1 MKALRF
7 HAAKDL
13 RIEDIEAPAAP
24 GPGQVLIRNTFCGIC
39 GTDLHEYA
47 YGPIF
52 IPTEPHPFTGA
63 HGPQVLGH
71 EFGGVVQAVGDGVGH
86 VAPGDR
92 VSVQPLIM
100 PRAGDYYADRGLFH
114 LSADLALAGL
124 SWHSGGM
131 AQQALL
137 NDYNVVKIPD
147 ALPDE
152 AAALIEPAAVA
163 VYACDRGGVFAGA
176 SVLVTGAG
184 PIGVLTLL
192 AARAAGATRLF
203 VSDPNETRLQLVR
216 DMLPEVVALNPA
228 TTDIGDAI
236 RAATEGGVGCDVAIE
251 CVGNEHALKSCLD
264 AVRKQ
269 GVVVQTGLHP
279 HDNPLDW
286 FAVTFKDVDIRGS
299 WAYPTHYWPR
309 VAQMIASGALPAE
322 KVITKRIGLDEA
334 VGEGFDA
341 LLDPAGT
348 QLKILIDL
356 SRLDRLPSAFRRRR
370 GPGGLPPGPPRVS

>member
-7 HAAKDL
+7 HAARDL
-13 RIEDIEAPAAP
+13 RIEDVTAPPAP

-52 IPTEPHPFTGA
+52 IPKEPHPFTGA
-63 HGPQVLGH
+63 SGPQILGH
-71 EFGGVVQAVGDGVGH
+71 EFGGVVLAVGTGVSH
-86 VAPGDR
+86 VSPGDR
-92 VSVQPLIM
+92 VSVEPLIM

-114 LSADLALAGL
+114 LSDKLALAGL

-131 AQQALL
+131 AEQALL

-147 ALPDE
+147 DLPDE
-152 AAALIEPAAVA
+152 AVALIEPAAVA
-163 VYACDRGGVFAGA
+163 VYACDRGEVFAGA

-184 PIGVLTLL
+184 PIGVLALM
-192 AARAAGATRLF
+192 AARAAGAVRLF
-203 VSDPNETRLQLVR
+203 VSDPNETRLALVR
-216 DMLPEVVALNPA
+216 DLLPDVVTLNP
-228 TTDIGDAI
+228 TTTGIGDAV

-251 CVGNEHALKSCLD
+251 CVGNEHALKACLD

-286 FAVTFKDVDIRGS
+286 FAVTFKDVDLRGS

-309 VAQMIASGALPAE
+309 VADMIASGALPAA
-322 KVITKRIGLDEA
+322 KVVTRRIGLDEA
-334 VGEGFDA
+334 ITEGFDR

-356 SRLDRLPSAFRRRR
+356 SR
-370 GPGGLPPGPPRVS
+370 

>member
-7 HAAKDL
+7 HAARDL
-13 RIEDIEAPAAP
+13 RIEDVVEPAAPAA
-24 GPGQVLIRNTFCGIC
+24 GQVLIRNTFCGIC

-47 YGPIF
+47 HGPIF
-52 IPTEPHPFTGA
+52 VPKEPHPFTGA
-63 HGPQVLGH
+63 QGPQVLGH
-71 EFGGVVQAVGDGVGH
+71 EFGGVVEAVGAGVTH
-86 VAPGDR
+86 VASGDR

-100 PRAGDYYADRGLFH
+100 PRSGDYYSDRGLFH
-114 LSADLALAGL
+114 LSDQLALAGL

-131 AQQALL
+131 AERALL

-147 ALPDE
+147 DLPDE
-152 AAALIEPAAVA
+152 AVALIEPAAVA
-163 VYACDRGGVFAGA
+163 VYACDRGGVFAGS

-184 PIGVLTLL
+184 PIGVLALM
-192 AARAAGATRLF
+192 AARAAGAVRLF
-203 VSDPNETRLQLVR
+203 VSDPNETRLALVR
-216 DMLPEVVALNPA
+216 ELLPDVVTLNPIR
-228 TTDIGDAI
+228 TRIGDAV

-251 CVGNEHALKSCLD
+251 CVGNEHALKACLD

-286 FAVTFKDVDIRGS
+286 FAVTFKDVDLRGS

-309 VAQMIASGALPAE
+309 VAGMIASGALPAA
-322 KVITKRIGLDEA
+322 KVVTRRIGLDEA
-334 VGEGFDA
+334 ITQGFDP

-356 SRLDRLPSAFRRRR
+356 SR
-370 GPGGLPPGPPRVS
+370 

>member
-7 HAAKDL
+7 HAARDL
-13 RIEDIEAPAAP
+13 RIEDIDAPAAP
-24 GPGQVLIRNTFCGIC
+24 AEGQVLIRNTFCGIC

-52 IPTEPHPFTGA
+52 IPTEPHAFTGA

-71 EFGGVVQAVGDGVGH
+71 EFGGVVEAVGAGVTH

-100 PRAGDYYADRGLFH
+100 PRSGDYYADRGLFH
-114 LSADLALAGL
+114 LSDQLALAGL

-131 AQQALL
+131 AERALL
-137 NDYNVVKIPD
+137 NDYNIVKIPD
-147 ALPDE
+147 DLPDE
-152 AAALIEPAAVA
+152 AVALIEPTAVA
-163 VYACDRGGVFAGA
+163 VYACDRGGVFAGS

-184 PIGVLTLL
+184 PIGVLTLM
-192 AARAAGATRLF
+192 AARAAGAVRLF
-203 VSDPNETRLQLVR
+203 VSDPNETRLALVR
-216 DMLPEVVALNPA
+216 DLLPDVVTLNPTKA
-228 TTDIGDAI
+228 SVGDEV

-251 CVGNEHALKSCLD
+251 CVGNEHALKACLD

-286 FAVTFKDVDIRGS
+286 FAVTFKDVDLRGS

-309 VAQMIASGALPAE
+309 VAGMIASGALPAA
-322 KVITKRIGLDEA
+322 KVVTRRIGLDE
-334 VGEGFDA
+334 VITEGFDR

-356 SRLDRLPSAFRRRR
+356 SR
-370 GPGGLPPGPPRVS
+370 

>member
-13 RIEDIEAPAAP
+13 RLEDIDEPAPP
-24 GPGQVLIRNTFCGIC
+24 GPGQVVIRNSFCGIC

-52 IPTEPHPFTGA
+52 TPTEPHPFTGA
-63 HGPQVLGH
+63 SGPQVLGH
-71 EFGGVVQAVGDGVGH
+71 EFGGVVQAVGEGVTH

-100 PRAGDYYADRGLFH
+100 PRSGDYYADRGLFH
-114 LSADLALAGL
+114 LSDRLALAGL
-124 SWHSGGM
+124 SWGSGGM
-131 AQQALL
+131 AQMALL
-137 NDYNVVKIPD
+137 NDYNVVPIPD
-147 ALPDE
+147 DLPDE
-152 AAALIEPAAVA
+152 AVALIEPAAVA
-163 VYACDRGGVFAGA
+163 VYACDRGGVTAGS

-184 PIGVLTLL
+184 PIGVLTLM
-192 AARAAGATRLF
+192 AARAAGAVQLF
-203 VSDPNETRLQLVR
+203 VSDPNETRLALVR
-216 DMLPEVVALNPA
+216 DLIPGAVTLNP
-228 TTDIGDAI
+228 TRQQVGDVI

-251 CVGNEHALKSCLD
+251 CVGNEHALKACLD

-279 HDNPLDW
+279 HENPLDW

-299 WAYPTHYWPR
+299 WAYPTHYWNR
-309 VAQMIASGALPAE
+309 VARMIASGQLPAAS
-322 KVITKRIGLDEA
+322 VVTDRIALSDA
-334 VGEGFDA
+334 VAQGFDR

-356 SRLDRLPSAFRRRR
+356 SR
-370 GPGGLPPGPPRVS
+370 